1 MQHEVGE
8 CSKQSE
14 IEREENSNSNCNGDV
29 FNLEHGHMVSYT
41 VKSEFLV
48 IYMSNFFSFIL

>member
-1 MQHEVGE
+1 MGE